1 MTRRTPERKPLGRC
15 LAVQT
20 PEFPCGDMVA
30 MVTPYPSRAHQ
41 TVTDTRYS
49 RHMTVTCDGCGKEFT
64 PARSDARYCSGLC
77 RTRAYRERNQLQREP
92 RKRRPITEA
101 FWDQTYDLSKRVESL
116 ERLTLDDRFGR
127 NREVLQQQNRK
138 HVTRAI
144 EALQRIEDR
153 LS

>member
-1 MTRRTPERKPLGRC
+1 MVSRKAPLRAVKPDERPDEKPK
-15 LAVQT
+15 
-20 PEFPCGDMVA
+20 
-30 MVTPYPSRAHQ
+30 
-41 TVTDTRYS
+41 TVTQAAD
-49 RHMTVTCDGCGKEFT
+49 
-64 PARSDARYCSGLC
+64 SG
-77 RTRAYRERNQLQREP
+77 TT